1 MSKLDTLQETITH
14 TIEKS
19 ATEIVQLLE
28 KATLEPNVESP
39 ELKKNLEILFNDQ
52 MKSISERIES
62 INTERDSK
70 EKDEL
75 LEQLKKSNEK
85 VTNNNDVLKSSSEEM
100 EQLQKALDEA
110 DASNKQILV
119 GRETIDSWIVEQS
132 TNNCLGSSGIEKAKC
147 RRPGGRYQRF

>member
-1 MSKLDTLQETITH
+1 MSKLNTLQETIIH

-39 ELKKNLEILFNDQ
+39 ELKTNLEILFNDQ
-52 MKSISERIES
+52 MKSINEKIES

-75 LEQLKKSNEK
+75 LEQLKKANEK
-85 VTNNNDVLKSSSEEM
+85 VTTSNDVLKSSSEEM
-100 EQLQKALDEA
+100 ERLQKALDEA

-119 GRETIDSWIVEQS
+119 GRETIDLGIVE
-132 TNNCLGSSGIEKAKC
+132 
-147 RRPGGRYQRF
+147 